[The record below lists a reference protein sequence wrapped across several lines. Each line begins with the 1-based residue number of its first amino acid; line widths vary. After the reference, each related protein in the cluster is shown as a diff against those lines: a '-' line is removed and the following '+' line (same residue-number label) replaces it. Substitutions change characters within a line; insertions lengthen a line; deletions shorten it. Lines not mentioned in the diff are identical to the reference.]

1 MPEIANLL
9 TSEPIFSLI
18 KVAAIVL
25 VTFLAVRL
33 FSRSYNRWVKQAIEP
48 TGDRERKTAAKTRSD
63 IIRRIIIFSIYF
75 LGIIA
80 ILFQFEAVR
89 NLGVGL
95 FASASVAGI
104 VLGMAAQNT
113 LSNMI
118 AGITISFSQPIRLG
132 DAVIMDEEFG
142 FVEEITLMQTF
153 IRTWDNRRI
162 IVPNDV
168 LSNKIIQNWS
178 IRDPQLLA
186 PIILYLDYSC
196 DIKKVREWIIQAIK
210 ESNFWNK
217 GADPAVQIID
227 FTEKSM
233 KVPALAWA
241 NDAPSAWNLRCEVR
255 EKLIKYFKEEG
266 LRFPTFL
273 SFLSEIFDILIRFEL
288 IGASLTENKG
298 RVRSRL
304 TRSLSCEHP

>member
-1 MPEIANLL
+1 MLEIANLL
-9 TSEPIFSLI
+9 TTEPLFSLI
-18 KVAAIVL
+18 KVAAIAL
-25 VTFLAVRL
+25 ITFLAVRL
-33 FSRSYNRWVKQAIEP
+33 FSRSYNRWVKKAIEP
-48 TGDRERKTAAKTRSD
+48 TEDRERKTAVKTRSD
-63 IIRRIIIFSIYF
+63 IIRRIITFSIYF

-132 DAVIMDEEFG
+132 DAVIMDDEFG
-142 FVEEITLMQTF
+142 FIEEITLMQTF

-196 DIKKVREWIIQAIK
+196 DIEKVREWIIQAVK
-210 ESNFWNK
+210 ESNFWNQ
-217 GADPAVQIID
+217 GADPVVQVID

-233 KVPALAWA
+233 KVRALAWA

-255 EKLIKYFKEEG
+255 EKLIKHFKEEG
-266 LRFPTFL
+266 LRFPTFRV
-273 SFLSEIFDILIRFEL
+273 EMEPQ
-288 IGASLTENKG
+288 SLQDAFKNA
-298 RVRSRL
+298 
-304 TRSLSCEHP
+304 P